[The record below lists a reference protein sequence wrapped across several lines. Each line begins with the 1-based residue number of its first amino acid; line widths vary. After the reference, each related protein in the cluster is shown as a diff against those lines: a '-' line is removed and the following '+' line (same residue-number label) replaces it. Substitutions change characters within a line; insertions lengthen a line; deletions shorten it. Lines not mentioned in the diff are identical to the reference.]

1 MSEFL
6 ISSAAAAY
14 VPIRTFNPSQSAPGA
29 SVPDGGTTAIRDGGA
44 VTTSAI
50 VGPQAGA
57 GAGAGKGDDDFA
69 KRRERSAS
77 NRPNLLVDFDRGT
90 LNLVVRERAIV
101 GGAMPVIIPTGY
113 LARDVDGDGIAE
125 ARRSSRS
132 LLV

>member
-29 SVPDGGTTAIRDGGA
+29 SVPDGGTTAIAASSSA

-57 GAGAGKGDDDFA
+57 GAGKGDDDFA
-69 KRRERSAS
+69 KGRERSAS